1 MEGGK
6 AEEAGWVAVVVVVVV
21 VVVGADFLVGDRP

>member
-6 AEEAGWVAVVVVVVV
+6 AEEAKEETKVNAQANSIALEEVGEGAV
-21 VVVGADFLVGDRP
+21 